1 MSIRIENT
9 VYPSTPQWQAAIRGM
24 RNAKRSWDKSD
35 TDDTGIGEAD
45 LKLMRSLVQAGSS
58 HRKFLRMLPVITDDK
73 QLLGVITRRQA
84 MENLP
89 NTQPREVYTVS
100 DQIITNLQYDHGDYC
115 LIVEPA
121 LVDSSGNIA
130 QGVLVEALHAI
141 TNRKLTKKSPKNIIV
156 EELSIHF
163 LQVAQ
168 IDDILRIRP
177 KVISEKRRS
186 ALLDFDICLD
196 DQLIAKAMV
205 TAKIN

>member
-1 MSIRIENT
+1 M
-9 VYPSTPQWQAAIRGM
+9 
-24 RNAKRSWDKSD
+24 
-35 TDDTGIGEAD
+35 
-45 LKLMRSLVQAGSS
+45 
-58 HRKFLRMLPVITDDK
+58 
-73 QLLGVITRRQA
+73 
-84 MENLP
+84 
-89 NTQPREVYTVS
+89 S